1 MEVLVT
7 GATGFIGSA
16 LIPDLVDAGHRPIP
30 VVRGRNVPAGVD
42 GIAWNPDEG
51 TIDGSALEGVGAVVH
66 LAGAGIAD
74 RRWTNARKQLIL
86 ESRTKSTDLLV
97 STLTRLDRKPAVL
110 VSGSAVGYYGDRGEE
125 ILTEQSSVGS
135 DFAAKVAQRW
145 EAATEPA
152 REAGIRVVKIRT
164 GIVLGAQGGMLARIA
179 VPFRLGLGGRIGT
192 GRQYVSWISLEDEVA
207 AIVHALQHEELRGP
221 ANLTAPNPV
230 TNAELT
236 ATLGRVL
243 HRPTVLPT
251 PVPALR
257 AFYGAEL
264 VETLLLGGQR
274 VVPGA
279 LEATGFSFAQPT
291 LETALRAALHR
302 ASSR

>member
-16 LIPDLVDAGHRPIP
+16 LIPELVDAGHRPIP
-30 VVRGRNVPAGVD
+30 AVRGRNVPAGVD
-42 GIAWNPDEG
+42 GIAWNPDAG
-51 TIDGSALEGVGAVVH
+51 TIDGAALEGVEAVVH
-66 LAGAGIAD
+66 LSGAGIAD
-74 RRWTNARKQLIL
+74 RRWTDARKQLIL

-125 ILTEQSSVGS
+125 ILTEQSPPGS
-135 DFAAKVAQRW
+135 DFTAQVVQRW

-152 REAGIRVVKIRT
+152 REAGIRVVTIRT
-164 GIVLGAQGGMLARIA
+164 GVVLGAQGGALARIA
-179 VPFRLGLGGRIGT
+179 PPFRFGLGGRIGT

-207 AIVHALQHEELRGP
+207 AIVHALQDEALRGP

-230 TNAELT
+230 TNADLT
-236 ATLGRVL
+236 AALGRVL

-257 AFYGAEL
+257 ALYGAEL

-274 VVPGA
+274 VLPKA
-279 LEATGFSFAQPT
+279 LEAAGFSFAQPT
-291 LETALRAALHR
+291 LEAALRAALHP
-302 ASSR
+302 APSR